1 MKSMM
6 QLTRADLDKFQIAQD
21 APYCGVD
28 CRGQDRE
35 APYALYVLEANAF
48 WYRAYAWSQN
58 AAEERATVL
67 SDGQKP
73 MVVKVIGP
81 DYVTY
86 YRFGREVSA

>member
-35 APYALYVLEANAF
+35 APYALYVLGARMRLKNVLPSSAMARSR
-48 WYRAYAWSQN
+48 WLSKSSVPTTSPT
-58 AAEERATVL
+58 TV
-67 SDGQKP
+67 SG
-73 MVVKVIGP
+73 
-81 DYVTY
+81 
-86 YRFGREVSA
+86 GR